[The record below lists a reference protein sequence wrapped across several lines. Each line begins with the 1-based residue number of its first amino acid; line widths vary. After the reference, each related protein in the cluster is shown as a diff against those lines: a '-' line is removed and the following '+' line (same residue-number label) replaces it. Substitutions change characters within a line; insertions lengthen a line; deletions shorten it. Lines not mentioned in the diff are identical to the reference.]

1 MKKIFSFALAAAI
14 VSATGLSC
22 KKEVPAQ
29 PISNIST
36 AYKALV
42 FEQSETWCGSC
53 GAYGYPSFR
62 QIVHDFEHTIT
73 PINLHSSDDISA
85 SAPPGSGQ
93 LDGRFFTGSLPVCGV
108 NTSVAFSPSVAG
120 LTDTINYFLANHPK
134 AKAGIGFSWRI
145 EGNNVMVDTK
155 TVIFEGL
162 TGKYNLAV
170 YLTEDNI
177 FNTQVG
183 QSGEV
188 EFDHIY
194 RNCATPSSWGNTI
207 IASSAAAGEVYEAT
221 HTLPITAEVR
231 NRANLHVAVV
241 MYKMDGGNM
250 VDIVNSNHD

>member
-1 MKKIFSFALAAAI
+1 MNKFISISVAAGIICLVGTA
-14 VSATGLSC
+14 C

-73 PINLHSSDDISA
+73 PINLHASDDISA
-85 SAPPGSGQ
+85 ATPPGGGQ
-93 LDGRFFTGSLPVCGV
+93 IDNYFFTGSLPVCGV
-108 NTSVAFSPSVAG
+108 NTSEAFSPSVAG
-120 LTDTINYFLANHPK
+120 LTDTINRFISQHPK
-134 AKAGIGFSWRI
+134 AKAGIGFSQRK
-145 EGNNVMVDTK
+145 EGNNIIVDTK
-155 TVIFEGL
+155 TVVFEGL

-177 FNTQVG
+177 INSQVG

-188 EFDHIY
+188 EFDHVF
-194 RNCATPSSWGNTI
+194 RAAAANNSWGTTI
-207 IASSAAAGEVYEAT
+207 ITTSAEAGQVIEGTYTIAIPT
-221 HTLPITAEVR
+221 EVR
-231 NRANLHVAVV
+231 NTANLHVAVILF
-241 MYKMDGGNM
+241 KMDGSTISD
-250 VDIVNSNHD
+250 VVNSNHD